1 VKIDLA
7 PSLKE
12 IPKAQWDSLVPR
24 YFPFASYEFLLALET
39 SQSVGL
45 ECGSGWIPQYVTAW
59 KDNEL
64 QGAIVLYI
72 RYDSYGEY
80 IFDWDWAEAYAR
92 NGREYYP
99 KLVSAIP
106 YTPAT
111 GHKILLSSDA
121 RSERVV
127 PLLLNSVDEFCKK
140 VQGSSVHYLFIQE
153 EEIPCFQNAGYIIR
167 KSFQYHWVN
176 KDYDSFEDFLIH
188 LRGKKA
194 ARIRKERREVR
205 DQGFEIQTLTGPAL
219 NEDHA
224 RIFYQFY
231 LCTIDKKMAIPYLTE
246 DFFRT
251 VFQRMPN
258 NILLL
263 LVTHGDR
270 PVAGALSFFSDTHL
284 YGRYWGALADYKF
297 LHFELCYYREI
308 EFAIQNGITTFEAG
322 AQGEHKIQRGFL
334 PELTYS
340 AHRIESPEFSKAIER
355 YVVDEAR
362 SIEHIMQHLNGMSP
376 YRAAVKE

>member
-1 VKIDLA
+1 MNVDIRPTLENVA
-7 PSLKE
+7 
-12 IPKAQWDSLVPR
+12 KAQWDCLLPR

-39 SQSVGL
+39 SQSIGQA
-45 ECGSGWIPQYVTAW
+45 CGSGWIPQYVTAW
-59 KDNEL
+59 EDDEIL
-64 QGAIVLYI
+64 GAIVLYLK
-72 RYDSYGEY
+72 YNSYGEY

-92 NGREYYP
+92 KGLEYYP

-111 GHKILLSSDA
+111 GHKLLLRDDT
-121 RSERVV
+121 ECGRVV
-127 PLLLNSVDEFCKK
+127 PLLLKSVDDFCKK
-140 VQGSSVHYLFIQE
+140 VKGSSIHYLFIQE
-153 EEIPCFQNAGYIIR
+153 KEIPYFQEAGYFIR

-176 KDYDSFEDFLIH
+176 KDYETFEHFLKH

-194 ARIRKERREVR
+194 ARIRKERREVCE
-205 DQGFEIQTLTGPAL
+205 QGFEIQNLTGAGVTV
-219 NEDHA
+219 DHA

-231 LCTIDKKMAIPYLTE
+231 LNTTDKKMAIPYLTE
-246 DFFRT
+246 DFFCT
-251 VFQRMPN
+251 VFKNMPN
-258 NILLL
+258 NILLVF
-263 LVTHGDR
+263 VTHKGR

-284 YGRYWGALADYKF
+284 YGRYWGALAEYKF

-340 AHRIESPEFSKAIER
+340 AHRIESPEFSRAIER
-355 YVVDEAR
+355 YVAEETQSV
-362 SIEHIMQHLNGMSP
+362 SHIMEYLSGMSP
-376 YRAAVKE
+376 YRDEVRT